1 MNELP
6 KRFPEYS
13 IMYRTLKK
21 QIKELE
27 TQKKDDEKELD
38 ETKLKIQKYNQ
49 ELEKIRKMFPE
60 NYFEE

>member
-13 IMYRTLKK
+13 IMYNTLKK

-27 TQKKDDEKELD
+27 KQQTNQKNSDENKSKIQQYEKELD
-38 ETKLKIQKYNQ
+38 KIK
-49 ELEKIRKMFPE
+49 KMFPE

>member
-13 IMYRTLKK
+13 IMYKTLKK

-27 TQKKDDEKELD
+27 KQQTNQKDSDENKSKIQQYEKELD
-38 ETKLKIQKYNQ
+38 KIK
-49 ELEKIRKMFPE
+49 KMFPE
-60 NYFEE
+60 NYFDE

>member
-13 IMYRTLKK
+13 IMHRTLKK

-27 TQKKDDEKELD
+27 KQKKGNQKELD
-38 ETKLKIQKYNQ
+38 ETKLKTQKYKQ

-60 NYFEE
+60 NYFDE